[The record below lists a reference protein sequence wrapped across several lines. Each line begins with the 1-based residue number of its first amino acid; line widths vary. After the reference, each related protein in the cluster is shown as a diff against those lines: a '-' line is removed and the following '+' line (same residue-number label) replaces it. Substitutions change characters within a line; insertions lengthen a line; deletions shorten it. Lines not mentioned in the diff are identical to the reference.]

1 MRKFAKDSEQ
11 NQNIT
16 RRFIKKMI
24 RIKDKDFEISIRRD
38 EIEERISAI
47 AERMNKDYEDKCPLL
62 VAILNG
68 AFVFAAD
75 LVRHLTF
82 EHEIQFAKF
91 SSYEGMSTTGKV
103 KELIGLNIDIE
114 DRDVIIVEDIVDTGV
129 TMSTLIPK
137 FREKGARSIEIAALL
152 VKPEKLTVDLDIK
165 YCAMEIPNDFIV
177 GYGLDYDG
185 LGRNY
190 PDIYTVTSK

>member
-1 MRKFAKDSEQ
+1 
-11 NQNIT
+11 
-16 RRFIKKMI
+16 MI

-114 DRDVIIVEDIVDTGV
+114 DRDVIIVEDIVDSG
-129 TMSTLIPK
+129 
-137 FREKGARSIEIAALL
+137 
-152 VKPEKLTVDLDIK
+152 LTVNRLKAELQALEANSIRVATMLFKPNKLERKDAKPDYIGH
-165 YCAMEIPNDFIV
+165 EITDDFVI
-177 GYGLDYDG
+177 GYGLDFDG
-185 LGRNY
+185 YARNL
-190 PDIYTVTSK
+190 PAIYMVKK